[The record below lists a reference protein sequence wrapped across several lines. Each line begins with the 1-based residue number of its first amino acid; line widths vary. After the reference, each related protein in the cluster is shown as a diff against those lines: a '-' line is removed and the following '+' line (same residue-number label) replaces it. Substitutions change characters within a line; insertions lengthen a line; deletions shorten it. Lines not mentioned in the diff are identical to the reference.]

1 MKKNFFKLSIPLV
14 IIVLIAADG
23 GLFAQARKPAA
34 QTITFKNDGDV
45 SLVTIPPG
53 SFQMGSNDRDEDEQP
68 VHTVT
73 LDGFEIAATEVT
85 RGQYEEIMGEKPFH
99 FDGEATLPA
108 ERITWLN
115 AVEFCNKLSIREG
128 LDPCYDDSLQICNF
142 AANGFRLPTE
152 AEWEY
157 TCRAGTSTRYNTG
170 DDVGDLTR
178 AGWYGYDAG
187 NSSEKPHPV
196 AQKKPNAWGLYDM
209 HGNVL
214 EWTNDGFGG
223 YSEEAQENP
232 TGPDGS
238 AYKVLRGGSWFSN
251 ASHCTSTFRIND
263 RSNRTSYF
271 TGFRVARRGK

>member
-1 MKKNFFKLSIPLV
+1 MEKNYFRLSILV
-14 IIVLIAADG
+14 FITVFIAVDG
-23 GLFAQARKPAA
+23 GLFAQGRKPAT
-34 QTITFKNDGDV
+34 QIISFKNGGKL

-73 LDGFEIAATEVT
+73 LDSFEIAETEVT

-99 FDGEATLPA
+99 FDGAATLPA
-108 ERITWLN
+108 ERITWLK
-115 AVEFCNKLSIREG
+115 AAEFCNRLSIREG
-128 LDPCYDDSLQICNF
+128 LDPCYDDSLQTCNF

-157 TCRAGTSTRYNTG
+157 ACRAGTSTLYNTG
-170 DDVGDLTR
+170 DDERSLSR

-196 AQKKPNAWGLYDM
+196 AQKEPNAWGLYDM

-214 EWTNDGFGG
+214 EWTNDNFGG
-223 YSEEAQENP
+223 YSEDAQKNP
-232 TGPDGS
+232 TGQDSGT
-238 AYKVLRGGSWFSN
+238 YKVLRGGSWFSN
-251 ASHCTSTFRIND
+251 ASHCSSTFRIND
-263 RSNRTSYF
+263 RMTRTSYF
-271 TGFRVARRGK
+271 TGFRIARREK